1 MTKVLKS
8 NIKEGNLVT
17 SIKGHDVGKV
27 YLVLQISGNFARC
40 VDGVYKL
47 IEKPKRKNLKHLEN
61 LNVCYDKLMQKF
73 NDKKLY
79 DFEVKT
85 IIKNEVKMHKV

>member
-17 SIKGHDVGKV
+17 SIKGHDSGKV
-27 YLVLQISGNFARC
+27 YLVLQISGNFAKC
-40 VDGVYKL
+40 VDGISKL
-47 IEKPKRKNLKHLEN
+47 IEKPKNKNIKHLEN
-61 LNVCYDKLMQKF
+61 LNVCYDNLMQKF
-73 NDKKLY
+73 KDKKLY

-85 IIKNEVKMHKV
+85 TIKNEVKMHKI